1 MTVFDVD
8 TTPAPDGEGHFT
20 VTFNRN
26 WWVINGPNGG
36 LVAAVVLRAAEA
48 ALADPRRFARTL
60 TVHYLT
66 PPREGPARCVA
77 TVLRA
82 GRTTSF
88 VSVSLLQDRRPCAT
102 ALVALAADRPPEA
115 DVGFALANERPPPVP
130 PPDACPR
137 LVLEGAEPSQP
148 ALRDRWESRWVFGA
162 LPGAE
167 GAAAHDELEAGGWI
181 RLAEPR
187 ALDAAV
193 LAAMA
198 DAWVPPA
205 LTRPQP
211 VRFAV
216 PTVEL
221 TVHFRSRRALQS
233 LAPDDWCLARF
244 RCRTAQEGLVE
255 EDGLI
260 WSPDGVLLAQ
270 SRQLALV
277 QPLPPDAPPPP
288 LLRLE
293 RPA

>member
-88 VSVSLLQDRRPCAT
+88 VSVNLLQDRRPCAT

-148 ALRDRWESRWVFGA
+148 ALRDRWESRWVSA
-162 LPGAE
+162 PCPA
-167 GAAAHDELEAGGWI
+167 
-181 RLAEPR
+181 PR
-187 ALDAAV
+187 
-193 LAAMA
+193 
-198 DAWVPPA
+198 VPP
-205 LTRPQP
+205 LMT
-211 VRFAV
+211 
-216 PTVEL
+216 
-221 TVHFRSRRALQS
+221 SWRRAAGS
-233 LAPDDWCLARF
+233 VWP
-244 RCRTAQEGLVE
+244 
-255 EDGLI
+255 
-260 WSPDGVLLAQ
+260 SPER
-270 SRQLALV
+270 SM
-277 QPLPPDAPPPP
+277 PPCW
-288 LLRLE
+288 
-293 RPA
+293 RPWPTPGCPRP